1 MYPIQEITGQENEVS
16 LTIYTLLSFFL
27 VFVIVI
33 YVLYYALTDC
43 REGCKGSRWFKLC
56 RNGACDSGKCEGGVC
71 KL

>member
-1 MYPIQEITGQENEVS
+1 
-16 LTIYTLLSFFL
+16 
-27 VFVIVI
+27 
-33 YVLYYALTDC
+33 LYYALTDC